1 MWPRPDGALARA
13 IAPQLD
19 RPVGRAGDDPAVGR
33 RRRADDIVLDH
44 EFAPVMTLR
53 DGGGARLDWSAFHT
67 LLPVAE
73 ENARHVIGS
82 SHS

>member
-1 MWPRPDGALARA
+1 M
-13 IAPQLD
+13 
-19 RPVGRAGDDPAVGR
+19 
-33 RRRADDIVLDH
+33 LDH